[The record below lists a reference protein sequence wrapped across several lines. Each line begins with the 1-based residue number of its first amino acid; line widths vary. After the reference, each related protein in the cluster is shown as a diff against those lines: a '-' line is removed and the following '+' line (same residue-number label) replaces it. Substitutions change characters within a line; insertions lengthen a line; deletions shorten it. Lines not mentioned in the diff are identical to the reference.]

1 MKKTLTTPVNSF
13 DTVVVNGA
21 SAVVDV
27 RTAENLTEALIEITG
42 PEAVIR
48 EARADLVGAQWVLE
62 LPKGDGGTTVVSGGN
77 TTIING
83 TDGGVFIQAGTLNG
97 VTSGNVTIISGG
109 GQVHVTD
116 QQVHVSIR
124 VPRGTN
130 LHSTLTAGA
139 LTATH
144 AQLGTVHHRSKSA
157 DALIGSVREVSV
169 DTVSGDVS
177 VRTVQTLATIRTI
190 SGDTDLTGGTRID
203 AATTSGDID
212 FAANTHCRLDARTVS
227 GDITIRR
234 SGHQVDSRTRTV
246 SGDVRER

>member
-1 MKKTLTTPVNSF
+1 MKKTLTTPTDSF

-48 EARADLVGAQWVLE
+48 EARAELVGTRWVLE
-62 LPKGDGGTTVVSGGN
+62 LPKGSGGATTVVSGN
-77 TTIING
+77 TTFVNG
-83 TDGGVFIQAGTLNG
+83 GGVFIQAGNISG
-97 VTSGNVTIISGG
+97 FASGDVTVISGG

-139 LTATH
+139 LTTTH
-144 AQLGTVHHRSKSA
+144 AQLGSVHHQSKSA
-157 DALIGSVREVSV
+157 DALIGSVREVSA

-177 VRTVQTLATIRTI
+177 VRTVQTLATVRTV
-190 SGDTDLTGGTRID
+190 SGDIDITGGTRVD
-203 AATTSGDID
+203 LQSVSGDID
-212 FAANTHCRLDARTVS
+212 FVATRDCRLDSRTTS

-234 SGHQVDSRTRTV
+234 SGHLVDSRTRTV
-246 SGDVRER
+246 SGDVRDR